1 MRTYT
6 TAWRTDEPCPT
17 CGNGLTVIDDGEAVL
32 RAECRLCGHAE
43 PWETGDDMRER
54 DW

>member
-1 MRTYT
+1 VNII

-17 CGNGLTVIDDGEAVL
+17 CGNGLTLLDDGETPI
-32 RAECRLCGHAE
+32 RWECRLCGDNPTDLDA
-43 PWETGDDMRER
+43 TGG